1 MPDAVCIF
9 RSFVEAIDELD
20 EADQLAAYKAIVKY
34 GLDGEVTDVTGPAKA
49 VFLMAKPVV
58 EKSLKRAEAGAKG
71 GKQKAENAKQ
81 NATNDVATSSK
92 TLANSSKPLANGQ
105 QTLPNKHK
113 DIDKD
118 KDTITPSISPPLRRQ
133 IPPTVEMVR
142 EYCNEKGFD
151 FDPQAFVD
159 HYESN
164 GWMVGKTKMKD
175 WQASCRTW
183 AKSPYRQ
190 TRGSP
195 KNKIV
200 NFEQHDYDFDE
211 TERALTMIQVNGYG

>member
-81 NATNDVATSSK
+81 NATDDAANSSK

-113 DIDKD
+113 HKDIDKD
-118 KDTITPSISPPLRRQ
+118 IITPSISPPSSSLF
-133 IPPTVEMVR
+133 PLL
-142 EYCNEKGFD
+142 G
-151 FDPQAFVD
+151 
-159 HYESN
+159 
-164 GWMVGKTKMKD
+164 
-175 WQASCRTW
+175 
-183 AKSPYRQ
+183 
-190 TRGSP
+190 
-195 KNKIV
+195 
-200 NFEQHDYDFDE
+200 
-211 TERALTMIQVNGYG
+211 